1 MNHSPERRA
10 WRILLSGFFVFLLL
24 CGSVIYVVQWFVF
37 QSQIDMTILLTSAR
51 GTASLILPNTGEPIA
66 VTDRRDDL
74 EPGVVILT
82 DSNSQASLTFVDPRS
97 QDIIASL
104 TLFPDSRVSIEEAR
118 SPRFGPNKS
127 PYHILIHN
135 SKGHV
140 ELLLLQIERE
150 VELEVTSSQ
159 TLTQIS
165 QEGLYIF
172 KAAEQSTIITTW
184 MGQAAVIHQGSGEQ
198 VLLDGPAQV
207 IASREED
214 ELLELEPEISLL
226 ENPYFQEAYEQGWS
240 FYNDREPPGTASNA
254 ITAGRP
260 VVVIDRSQGNWPNT
274 SLGHGETGLV
284 QFLNLD
290 VSEYDY
296 LELRATFY
304 VDEQSLSTCGV
315 AGSECPMMV
324 RMVYRDEEGTERVF
338 IQGFYAAHQ
347 PELELPLQCATCRS
361 PHQRINGH
369 SWFTFESGNLM
380 TLLPDEQRPVELLQ
394 ISFYASGHAY
404 KIYVSEVNLLAAE

>member
-1 MNHSPERRA
+1 MSQSPERRA
-10 WRILLSGFFVFLLL
+10 WRILLSGFAVFLLM
-24 CGSVIYVVQWFVF
+24 CGGVFYVAQWFVF
-37 QSQIDMTILLTSAR
+37 QSQIDMVIQLTSAR

-74 EPGVVILT
+74 EPGVIVLT
-82 DSNSQASLTFVDPRS
+82 DTNSQANLTFVDPRS

-104 TLFPDSRVSIEEAR
+104 TLFPDSRISIEEAR

-127 PYHILIHN
+127 PYHIIIH
-135 SKGHV
+135 SAKGHV
-140 ELLLLQIERE
+140 ELLMLQTERKAE
-150 VELEVTSSQ
+150 IEVTSPQ
-159 TLTQIS
+159 ALAGIN

-172 KAAEQSTIITTW
+172 KTVEQSTTITTRT
-184 MGQAAVIHQGSGEQ
+184 GRATVTHLGSGEQ
-198 VLLDGPAQV
+198 KSLRGPAQI
-207 IASREED
+207 IASLEDD
-214 ELLELEPEISLL
+214 ELIKSKPEISLM
-226 ENPYFQEAYEQGWS
+226 ENPHFQESYEIGWS

-260 VVVIDRSQGNWPNT
+260 VVVIDRSQGNWPDT

-284 QFLNLD
+284 QFLNTD
-290 VSEYDY
+290 VSQYSY

-324 RMVYRDEEGTERVF
+324 RMVYLDEEETERVF

-347 PELELPLQCATCRS
+347 PELELPLQCPTCRS

-380 TLLPDEQRPVELLQ
+380 TLLPDDQRPVELLQ

-404 KIYVSEVNLLAAE
+404 KIYVSEIDLLAAE

>member
-1 MNHSPERRA
+1 MS
-10 WRILLSGFFVFLLL
+10 I
-24 CGSVIYVVQWFVF
+24 Q
-37 QSQIDMTILLTSAR
+37 LTSAR

-74 EPGVVILT
+74 EPGVVVLT
-82 DSNSQASLTFVDPRS
+82 DSNSQASVTFVDPRS

-104 TLFPDSRVSIEEAR
+104 TLFPDSRVSIEEAL

-127 PYHILIHN
+127 PYHILIH
-135 SKGHV
+135 SAKGHV
-140 ELLLLQIERE
+140 ELLLLQIERKAE
-150 VELEVTSSQ
+150 IEVTSPQ
-159 TLTQIS
+159 ALAQIE

-172 KAAEQSTIITTW
+172 KVAEQSTTITTR
-184 MGQAAVIHQGSGEQ
+184 MGRATITHQGSGHH
-198 VLLDGPAQV
+198 VLLNGPAQV
-207 IASREED
+207 VASREED
-214 ELLELEPEISLL
+214 ELLEMEPEISVL
-226 ENPYFQEAYEQGWS
+226 ENPHFQESYELGWN

-254 ITAGRP
+254 IIAGRP
-260 VVVIDRSQGNWPNT
+260 VVVIDRSQGNWPDI

-290 VSEYDY
+290 VSQYTY

-324 RMVYRDEEGTERVF
+324 RMVYRDEGGTDERVF
-338 IQGFYAAHQ
+338 IQGFYVAHQ
-347 PELELPLQCATCRS
+347 PELEFPLQCPTCRS

-380 TLLPDEQRPVELLQ
+380 TLFPEEQRPVELLQ

-404 KIYVSEVNLLAAE
+404 KVYVSEVDLLAAE

>member
-1 MNHSPERRA
+1 
-10 WRILLSGFFVFLLL
+10 
-24 CGSVIYVVQWFVF
+24 
-37 QSQIDMTILLTSAR
+37 MTIQITSAR

-74 EPGVVILT
+74 EPGVVVLT

-127 PYHILIHN
+127 PYHILIH
-135 SKGHV
+135 SAKGHV
-140 ELLLLQIERE
+140 ELLLLQIERKAE
-150 VELEVTSSQ
+150 IEVTSPQ
-159 TLTQIS
+159 ALVQIKD
-165 QEGLYIF
+165 EGLYIF
-172 KAAEQSTIITTW
+172 KAAEQSTTIATRMGRATIIHH
-184 MGQAAVIHQGSGEQ
+184 ANGEQ
-198 VLLDGPAQV
+198 VLLNGPAQI
-207 IASREED
+207 IASRED
-214 ELLELEPEISLL
+214 NELLEQEPEISLV
-226 ENPYFQEAYEQGWS
+226 ENPYFQEAFEQGWS

-260 VVVIDRSQGNWPNT
+260 VVVIDRSQGNWPDT

-290 VSEYDY
+290 VSQYSY
-296 LELRATFY
+296 LELRTTFY

-324 RMVYRDEEGTERVF
+324 RMVYLDGEGTERVF

-347 PELELPLQCATCRS
+347 PELELPLQCPTCRS

-380 TLLPDEQRPVELLQ
+380 TLFPDEQRPVELLQ

-404 KIYVSEVNLLAAE
+404 KIYVSEVDLLAAE